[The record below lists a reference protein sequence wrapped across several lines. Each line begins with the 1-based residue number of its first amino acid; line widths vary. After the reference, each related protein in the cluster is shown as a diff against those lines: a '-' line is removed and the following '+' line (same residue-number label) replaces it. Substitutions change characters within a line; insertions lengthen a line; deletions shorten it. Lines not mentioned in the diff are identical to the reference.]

1 MTVIDFDTRKKHKE
15 NREKHVRQT
24 LEKYI
29 DRLTEDNQYILLSNA
44 YNLYKE
50 QGRDRGRT

>member
-1 MTVIDFDTRKKHKE
+1 MTVIDFETHKKHKE
-15 NREKHVRQT
+15 NGKKHVRQT

-44 YNLYKE
+44 YDLYKE
-50 QGRDRGRT
+50 QCRQ

>member
-50 QGRDRGRT
+50 QGRQ